1 VATVLGLLLVA
12 PILLSAIPW
21 KPLTYMFPFLPGVAG
36 QQVTQTDEQ
45 LAQAASFSVVGADL
59 SAWQGYAVVLVWVLA
74 ILVPAA
80 ILLKKRDA

>member
-1 VATVLGLLLVA
+1 MNVVAVVV
-12 PILLSAIPW
+12 ILLSAIPW

-36 QQVTQTDEQ
+36 QQVTQTDAQ
-45 LAQAASFSVVGADL
+45 LAESAQFSDIGADL
-59 SAWQGYAVVLVWVLA
+59 SAWQGYAVLLVWVLA